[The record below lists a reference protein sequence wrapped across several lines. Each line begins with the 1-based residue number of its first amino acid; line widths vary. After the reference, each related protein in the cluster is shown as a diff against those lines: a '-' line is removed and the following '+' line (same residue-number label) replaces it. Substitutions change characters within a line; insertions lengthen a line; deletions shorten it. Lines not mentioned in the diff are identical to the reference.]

1 MGLPRRRALESVA
14 MSAPSLLNT
23 SPSTVLR
30 RVLLAAV
37 LLLTVVGL
45 GHRLGDRDALWEPE
59 SASADREVAQ
69 RVRSTARAVLA
80 AVERRIISRPQPD
93 AHAFGGTGEG
103 ESRFYERA
111 RAFAQRA
118 GSALG
123 SMGQRLGVVASRAL
137 GLAPRHALSAGAE
150 LAVRDAPTSRV
161 GYGEQEAG
169 AVQQEPTGIAV
180 AKGPALGAYVK
191 GGTTGLDAPEPKTL
205 DAAVVDVNGPR
216 PERLRSSFSAA
227 QLRAT
232 PTEAEGL
239 KVLAY
244 QYHAP
249 IYTSVSDKPR
259 VEGIA
264 RRGTIL
270 PVRRQ
275 VYGPGCDKGR
285 WFELTTGGYVCTGQ
299 GFFSGNDFEGSR
311 FLEQRP
317 VDREADMPFRYGEVV
332 VQGAPRFT
340 ATKDDEGWFRDILK
354 SRAKVSADG
363 VEELRGEYLL
373 AIDKLTSHRVA
384 EQVGWF
390 YQTVRGR
397 YVRPGDVRMLSS
409 TLHSGELLDEK
420 TPLPLAFVLAEARA
434 QPCFVEAGAGPHPA
448 CGRVDSVHAP
458 EEQDAGAVP
467 PDTGVANELTL
478 ERYSRF
484 PVTLPDANSAFV
496 VLGGGLTVERSKV
509 RLALPHARPSGVGR
523 DEKWI
528 HISLGEQTLVAY
540 EGDTPV
546 FATLVS
552 TGKKGYATPRGNFRV
567 HEKYL
572 AFTMSAT
579 DPIDGFY
586 EVEEVPYA
594 MFYWRGYA
602 IHGAY
607 WHDDFGQVKSH
618 GCTNLAPIDSKWL
631 YYWSAPEVPV
641 GWHGKHDSFH
651 GTHVSVTH

>member
-1 MGLPRRRALESVA
+1 MRDRTAETFEA
-14 MSAPSLLNT
+14 MSAPSLLNA
-23 SPSTVLR
+23 SPSSVLR

-37 LLLTVVGL
+37 LLLIVVGL
-45 GHRLGDRDALWEPE
+45 GQRIGDRDTFWEPE
-59 SASADREVAQ
+59 AANADREIAE
-69 RVRSTARAVLA
+69 RVRSGVRSVFAAGERLTASGPPVEGASTAEVDEAKPGVKKRVLA
-80 AVERRIISRPQPD
+80 FSRRV
-93 AHAFGGTGEG
+93 GEILV
-103 ESRFYERA
+103 ST
-111 RAFAQRA
+111 
-118 GSALG
+118 
-123 SMGQRLGVVASRAL
+123 GQRLGVVASHAL
-137 GLAPRHALSAGAE
+137 GLS
-150 LAVRDAPTSRV
+150 S
-161 GYGEQEAG
+161 
-169 AVQQEPTGIAV
+169 EPKV
-180 AKGPALGAYVK
+180 AAATEVDTPHGPALRAGLSAQEVQAGEHDASRYAEDAARGLGAWVEK
-191 GGTTGLDAPEPKTL
+191 PALNLDAQAQEPAL
-205 DAAVVDVNGPR
+205 HDAAVVDVNGPR
-216 PERLRSSFSAA
+216 PERLRSSFAAA

-232 PTEAEGL
+232 PTDAEGL

-249 IYTSVSDKPR
+249 IYMSVSDTPR

-275 VYGPGCDKGR
+275 VHGPGCATGR

-299 GFFSGNDFEGSR
+299 GFYSGNDFEGSR

-363 VEELRGEYLL
+363 VEELRGDYLL

-397 YVRPGDVRMLSS
+397 YVRPSDVRMLSP

-420 TPLPLAFVLAEARA
+420 TPLPLAFVLADAPAR
-434 QPCFVEAGAGPHPA
+434 PCFVQAGAGPHPA
-448 CGRVDSVHAP
+448 CGRHGAADALEVDDDGS
-458 EEQDAGAVP
+458 VP

-478 ERYSRF
+478 ERYTRF
-484 PVTLPDANSAFV
+484 PVTLPHADSAFV

-509 RLALPHARPSGVGR
+509 RLALPQARPSGVGR

-546 FATLVS
+546 FATMVS

-641 GWHGKHDSFH
+641 GWHGKHDSFR